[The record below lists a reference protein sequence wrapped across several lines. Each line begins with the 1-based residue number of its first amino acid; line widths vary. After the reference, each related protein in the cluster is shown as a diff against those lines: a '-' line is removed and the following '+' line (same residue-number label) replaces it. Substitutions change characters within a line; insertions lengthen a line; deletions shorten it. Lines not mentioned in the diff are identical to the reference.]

1 MKLQNKVAVITGG
14 NSGIGLA
21 IAREFQENGSKI
33 VIFGRSQETL
43 ERAAKSLSGDLLVV
57 KGDVRKL
64 GDLDHLFEQTAK
76 TFGEIDVLVANAG
89 IAKFAPIESMP
100 EHLFDELSDILFKGL
115 FFTVQKALPH
125 MRDGAS
131 IILVGSADSDKLGRV
146 GTSIYSAVKAAVRSL
161 ARSMSVEL
169 LPRQRAHGGLC
180 GRVDGGADPP
190 ELIGI
195 SRSNEDDGR
204 AVAHMRQCLLH
215 REEQT
220 FEENVGEFVKK
231 VLRHALDGSEFRNP
245 GVRHQHI
252 DFAERLCGLLKQMV
266 KIAQLAD
273 IALYHQQVTGKAFC
287 GSLESFLAAAK
298 NDYFRP
304 VFLELPS
311 DRQPDTAIS
320 AGDYGHFVL
329 ELHKCAHFRSLI
341 MLTGFS

>member
-146 GTSIYSAVKAAVRSL
+146 GTSIYSAAKAAVRSL

-169 LPRQRAHGGLC
+169 LPRRIRVNVVSPGMTDTPIISREGGLPGMTPEQIAAVITSTIPLRRRGTPREMAKAALFLASDDSSYC
-180 GRVDGGADPP
+180 LGSEILVDGGMTQ
-190 ELIGI
+190 L
-195 SRSNEDDGR
+195 
-204 AVAHMRQCLLH
+204 V
-215 REEQT
+215 
-220 FEENVGEFVKK
+220 
-231 VLRHALDGSEFRNP
+231 NP
-245 GVRHQHI
+245 V
-252 DFAERLCGLLKQMV
+252 
-266 KIAQLAD
+266 
-273 IALYHQQVTGKAFC
+273 
-287 GSLESFLAAAK
+287 
-298 NDYFRP
+298 
-304 VFLELPS
+304 
-311 DRQPDTAIS
+311 
-320 AGDYGHFVL
+320 
-329 ELHKCAHFRSLI
+329 
-341 MLTGFS
+341 